1 MKGMKYVM
9 EITKD
14 VMFKMKFKQ
23 DKYIAKINKEA
34 NKKKGF
40 IYTIKTHKLF
50 TFLCIMAIGLVGTD
64 IFLINRFINLM
75 KQI

>member
-1 MKGMKYVM
+1 M

-14 VMFKMKFKQ
+14 VMFKIKFKQ

-34 NKKKGF
+34 NRKQRF
-40 IYTIKTHKLF
+40 FYTIKTHKSF
-50 TFLCIMAIGLVGTD
+50 TFLCIIAIGLIGTD
-64 IFLINRFINLM
+64 IFLVNSFINVI